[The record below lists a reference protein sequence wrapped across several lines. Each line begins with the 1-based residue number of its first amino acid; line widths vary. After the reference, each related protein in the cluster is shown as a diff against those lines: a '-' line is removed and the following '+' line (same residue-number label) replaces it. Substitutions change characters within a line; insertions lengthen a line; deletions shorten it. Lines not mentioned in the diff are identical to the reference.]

1 MALMRWGALCVVLV
15 VLSSA
20 STDGESPGK
29 FQKGYAHGFA
39 AAQTKAMAAAAAETA
54 IKQAARY
61 RVGIAAGKK
70 LVKEAAEKAAAEKAA
85 KEKAAAA
92 KEKAAQKFT
101 WANPKDEIT
110 PKPKSAKPPPK
121 PSKKLAK
128 DLTYKDGVAKGT
140 KAANAAPPKDVP
152 SKVVTKGAKYK
163 DGFANGYAGAVK
175 KAAKQKS
182 ADSAKVVRLKE
193 VVLTKTDKIGQ
204 LQAKQ
209 VATQAKVQN
218 LQAALQRKDHT
229 LLELEG
235 RAPPEPKVCPIYK
248 PPKKGKGIQLVR
260 TIDPRVTRAIRE
272 LKENPDFQEWV
283 RQKPMDDMRTSRMVQ
298 KEAFR
303 MYRGANERA
312 KVVTNNFKQVVNAMF
327 SRAKGLVNNKLAYG
341 QALTAFRNK
350 IRKDTFA
357 EVNKVLRIVNDAFR
371 IKGFSTKQIFK
382 VFKRSMGA
390 IRRIYQMIK
399 KVAEMRGLRLNKGFK
414 FYRSAIAATLRA
426 ELGGYNDDMLGGR
439 YSDDSIGAERVGL
452 LPVKTMED
460 TDRDDWMKFLV
471 KLTKQGEQIM
481 QQSDL
486 LTSFPIPAQMDISV
500 LKGVPG
506 TKVCK
511 HSVDKGQV
519 CKVFIELYGKYTVG
533 TKTEP
538 TNTFP
543 LWKKWGAN
551 SDNKPEA
558 LRKALTPTEGGAQ
571 WSCQRVTGDSKKMQS
586 SYECT
591 LLDYGPNGL
600 GFVGFKGSTRL
611 IPTGGNGKKTC
622 VRWSRTKEMVAPTR
636 VICCPKFDTK
646 CPKISKCGQSYDRKK
661 AAALYEARKKT
672 CDFKFPCARYKT
684 EKSSRTKSEKSSGIV
699 KSQTVKN
706 LIADGH
712 KRNPGESEKA
722 KHDRSECVEKHTD
735 CLTLVNWSK
744 DVVNTK
750 IKHGK
755 TKEDLSPSVTASRI
769 VQKRFCQSMWRNSK
783 QETNYTGS
791 AEVIGSFIPEQLATL
806 EYNYTAETTKGQSWT
821 EATLSGKTRALP
833 PGVLDRPLSS
843 DKAFWPEPKWGFI
856 TPTRHRYCTGPCAEW
871 FPQPYGCQTT
881 ARVKAANKNV
891 GRKML
896 AVGDTVCPF
905 AKSRANNFHVD
916 RLKDWARK
924 CTPGNA
930 WFKKKYRKIC
940 KFSWHLGI
948 FNTCGTK
955 QMPRGNLQRNG
966 KATAGQFGFGTA
978 TSFRRGFSD
987 GKHPRPSE
995 ESLGEANS
1003 EQSSTTVGI
1012 SHGGDSSSQGKDL
1025 GSSQHTGSAGVNALL
1040 DKGVELEGLAKSD
1053 MEEIKRVKAVSQS
1066 HQNYARQLT
1075 KLEHLGLKLGKAEEH
1090 LHHLEVQALK
1100 RGLKI
1105 GRSKKTQFS
1114 IRTVNTTTT
1123 VGKSKLGE
1131 SNHVGWG
1138 RRRRRARRRRA
1149 RKIKKH
1155 RWHRRRRRTRIKK
1168 IKIVNPM
1175 IAIRKRIAAA
1185 AAHARRIA
1193 AAATRRIA

>member
-1 MALMRWGALCVVLV
+1 
-15 VLSSA
+15 
-20 STDGESPGK
+20 
-29 FQKGYAHGFA
+29 
-39 AAQTKAMAAAAAETA
+39 
-54 IKQAARY
+54 
-61 RVGIAAGKK
+61 
-70 LVKEAAEKAAAEKAA
+70 
-85 KEKAAAA
+85 
-92 KEKAAQKFT
+92 
-101 WANPKDEIT
+101 
-110 PKPKSAKPPPK
+110 
-121 PSKKLAK
+121 
-128 DLTYKDGVAKGT
+128 
-140 KAANAAPPKDVP
+140 
-152 SKVVTKGAKYK
+152 
-163 DGFANGYAGAVK
+163 
-175 KAAKQKS
+175 
-182 ADSAKVVRLKE
+182 
-193 VVLTKTDKIGQ
+193 
-204 LQAKQ
+204 
-209 VATQAKVQN
+209 
-218 LQAALQRKDHT
+218 
-229 LLELEG
+229 
-235 RAPPEPKVCPIYK
+235 
-248 PPKKGKGIQLVR
+248 
-260 TIDPRVTRAIRE
+260 
-272 LKENPDFQEWV
+272 
-283 RQKPMDDMRTSRMVQ
+283 
-298 KEAFR
+298 
-303 MYRGANERA
+303 
-312 KVVTNNFKQVVNAMF
+312 
-327 SRAKGLVNNKLAYG
+327 
-341 QALTAFRNK
+341 
-350 IRKDTFA
+350 
-357 EVNKVLRIVNDAFR
+357 
-371 IKGFSTKQIFK
+371 
-382 VFKRSMGA
+382 MG
-390 IRRIYQMIK
+390 
-399 KVAEMRGLRLNKGFK
+399 
-414 FYRSAIAATLRA
+414 
-426 ELGGYNDDMLGGR
+426 LGGYNDDMLGGR

-460 TDRDDWMKFLV
+460 TDRDDWMQFLV

-646 CPKISKCGQSYDRKK
+646 CPKTSECGDESYDRKK
-661 AAALYEARKKT
+661 AAALYEARKIA
-672 CDFKFPCARYKT
+672 CDHKFPCARYKT
-684 EKSSRTKSEKSSGIV
+684 EKSSRTKCEKSSGIV
-699 KSQTVKN
+699 KSQTVKS

-744 DVVNTK
+744 DVVNTEIGK
-750 IKHGK
+750 QRK
-755 TKEDLSPSVTASRI
+755 TKKDLSPSVTASRI

-791 AEVIGSFIPEQLATL
+791 AEVIGSFIPAQLATL
-806 EYNYTAETTKGQSWT
+806 EYNYTAETTGGQSWT

-843 DKAFWPEPKWGFI
+843 SKAFWPEPKWGFI

-881 ARVKAANKNV
+881 ARVTKCDEKETVKNGSNKGKKSV
-891 GRKML
+891 CAFRKPGGVRKKYAL
-896 AVGDTVCPF
+896 AVGDAVCPF
-905 AKSRANNFHVD
+905 AKSRANNFHID
-916 RLKDWARK
+916 RLKDWASR
-924 CTPGNA
+924 CTPGQA
-930 WFKKKYRKIC
+930 DIHGKQQFSKKYHKIC
-940 KFSWHLGI
+940 KFSWYLGN

-955 QMPRGNLQRNG
+955 QIPRGNLQRNG
-966 KATAGQFGFGTA
+966 QATAGQFGFGTA

-1012 SHGGDSSSQGKDL
+1012 SHGGDSSSRGKDL
-1025 GSSQHTGSAGVNALL
+1025 GSSQHTGSAGVNALS

-1090 LHHLEVQALK
+1090 LHHLEVHALK

-1114 IRTVNTTTT
+1114 ICTVNTTTT

-1138 RRRRRARRRRA
+1138 RRRRR
-1149 RKIKKH
+1149 
-1155 RWHRRRRRTRIKK
+1155 WF
-1168 IKIVNPM
+1168 VNPM
-1175 IAIRKRIAAA
+1175 IAIRKA

-1193 AAATRRIA
+1193 AAAKARIAAHARRVAAAAREVGRKAVEHAQKVERKAKEVAKKVERKVKEHAKKAVNRVKNVAQRALNAAKALVNSLKRQIKRAIAKAIELAKKAANMVKSMLAKAKKWIIDQFKKIINKVKGIKIQVILNGEKFVMDFLHPKLLILGILNSQFAAESQAVLDQQAIAYVDVESLTADIKQPQCKLVAIGDGGKCHYCNKKNETQTEIPKLSTLQVDLKKHWKCILNVTADVVTLSKVVHCPRAPYGYKMSNTTFSSDACMSSKHVLE